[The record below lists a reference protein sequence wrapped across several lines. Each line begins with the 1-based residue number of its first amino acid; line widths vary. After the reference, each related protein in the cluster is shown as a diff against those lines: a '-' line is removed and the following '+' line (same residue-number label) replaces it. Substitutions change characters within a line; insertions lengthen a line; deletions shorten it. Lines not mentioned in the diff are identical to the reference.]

1 MPIPINRLDAYYL
14 QVKRPRFP
22 IIWEDALDRML
33 FKIEGVEY
41 LRKELAP
48 NHVVCSLRLQNDFQ
62 PKMEYDYPI
71 HDTFVFEKELVSMPK
86 LFLFAKQCRNWHSG
100 SYRAASRPCIQLSC
114 AAISILDIREKHV
127 RALASYTFR
136 SFRRLFLKETLN
148 WNLAI
153 ERAAFDR
160 FLRNIEGVRHV
171 V

>member
-14 QVKRPRFP
+14 QVRRPCFP
-22 IIWEDALDRML
+22 IVWEDALDRML
-33 FKIEGVEY
+33 FKIEGIEY
-41 LRKELAP
+41 TRKEIAP
-48 NHVVCSLRLQNDFQ
+48 DHVVCSLCLQDDFR

-71 HDTFVFEKELVSMPK
+71 HDTFVFEKELVSLPS
-86 LFLFAKQCRNWHSG
+86 LFLFAKQCKNWNNG
-100 SYRAASRPCIQLSC
+100 SYYAASRPRIQLSC
-114 AAISILDIREKHV
+114 AAISILSIREKHV

-136 SFRRLFLKETLN
+136 SLRRLFFKKTLY

-160 FLRNIEGVRHV
+160 FLGNIEGVRHV